1 MTYQVLSGALL
12 GLGLFL
18 LIRALVPTKPDAV
31 SAVARIDALRQRQT
45 VVSSS
50 TEQAPLR
57 GLEKLKYDLG
67 AQLDDFYRRQ
77 GWQIR
82 SLRADLAML
91 DRPIEDFLATK
102 MLLAALGVV
111 LGPFLFVVLWV
122 VGVHLTV
129 VLPVWLALLFGAI
142 CFMLPD
148 LEVKGQAEVKRRD
161 FRRVL
166 GSYLDLVALNLTG
179 GRGLPE
185 ALMTAA
191 EVSDGWAL
199 RRIRNTLTDARV
211 MGVSQWTALS
221 RLGDEL
227 NVEELKDLGS
237 ALALVAEDGAK
248 VRDSLAAR
256 AETMRHRELSEIEG
270 QAGAKSQS
278 MLVAQMLIAA
288 GFMVFLMYPAV
299 SRVMGSI

>member
-1 MTYQVLSGALL
+1 
-12 GLGLFL
+12 
-18 LIRALVPTKPDAV
+18 V
-31 SAVARIDALRQRQT
+31 STPAAD
-45 VVSSS
+45 
-50 TEQAPLR
+50 QAPLR
-57 GLEKLKYDLG
+57 GLEKAKYDLG

-82 SLRADLAML
+82 SMRADLAMV

-102 MLLAALGVV
+102 MLLAAFGIVF
-111 LGPFLFVVLWV
+111 GPFLFVGLWV
-122 VGVHLTV
+122 IGIHLTV
-129 VLPVWLALLFGAI
+129 VLPVWLALLFGAV
-142 CFMLPD
+142 CFLLPD
-148 LEVKGQAEVKRRD
+148 LEVKGAADKRRRD

-199 RRIRNTLTDARV
+199 RRIRNTLSDARV
-211 MGVSQWTALS
+211 MGVSQWAALS
-221 RLGDEL
+221 RLGEEL
-227 NVEELKDLGS
+227 NVDELKDLGS

-288 GFMVFLMYPAV
+288 GFMVFLMYPAIA
-299 SRVMGSI
+299 RVMGSI